1 MKLRQLLSGLLGAC
15 LLLSPTLP
23 VTARD
28 SAGGQEPV
36 DLSGY
41 ADGSIYRAPD
51 GTEYRVLRE
60 PDSMIRQIRADMTGC
75 YILAAD
81 MDLGGRTMQTPMFG
95 GTAFSGILDGN
106 GHRIAGFGMDSANN
120 AYIGL
125 LFHSFTGSPT
135 VRNLTVGSA
144 ENHIPFTLR
153 GGVGS
158 MVGGL
163 VGAMKNA
170 DRTTRIENV
179 AVYSDITYADVR
191 RETLIIGGII
201 GRAGPATVR
210 GCRFDGSVRIADGGA
225 CTGYVTAAGG
235 IVGRHNISDGTL
247 TVTDCENR
255 ADIDIFERAFAGSAI
270 SATGGIIGL
279 AEYGTVIRDCR
290 NTGSVR
296 SSDRAGGIL
305 GGIRGA
311 GGTED
316 LFSLRN
322 CINEGTVCAS
332 RSAGGAVGGI
342 SSLGT
347 SETSLFE
354 VRAVRCVN
362 TGDITVADTGA
373 ADLTDGRTG
382 AGGLIGTMRYGYLT
396 VTDSY
401 SHATVTSPG
410 RAGTKTPTASGMAG
424 FLYLNSDAE
433 RLSRFARCYAVGT
446 LRFGDA
452 SYVGAGLC
460 AASSNSASRGYL
472 PEVTD
477 CFWNY
482 TVPVGSIR
490 GACSMKLSDSS
501 GGYAEKS
508 PAEFAD
514 GTVLALLGAEFRQ
527 TVGTDPFPLLAPD
540 TEIQEPERTDLFAGA
555 RETGYSDA
563 DGNRISDCAWVTKCG
578 IPVTPGDRLTVALW
592 QAGQPTYGL
601 FRTADG
607 DALAPIRASD
617 LTGTHPLAN
626 GYLIATVTVP
636 KQAALADITLPARLA
651 YLGLVTKND
660 PFDADAWY
668 AYHGLPPMTDG
679 TASPLYGKRALF
691 AGDSISFG
699 YADTPVGGVS
709 RAWAGRL
716 AYRYNMDCTNV
727 SVSGA
732 TLTTKYPANCIL
744 SQLTPHLTGT
754 YDYVILEGGF
764 NDANPNGNGQNAPVG
779 TVTPPGTKTGFDAA
793 TFAGA
798 LEELF
803 ATVRSAFPEAQ
814 IGFILTYRTE
824 KHPAAAEVFA
834 TYVPAALE
842 ACEKWGVACLN
853 WFGDDTVNREVLAT
867 DTYLYLRDG
876 VHPGGAAYDRLTPYV
891 AAFMEAMQTKVP
903 DTSGETETAEPTPTG
918 DSDPATPPPP
928 GTEAPQP
935 SEKPGT
941 EASGGCQSGLTG
953 DLLPFAVLTAL
964 LSVPGRKKYK
974 NRKEEPTS

>member
-1 MKLRQLLSGLLGAC
+1 MKLQQLLSGLLGAC
-15 LLLSPTLP
+15 LLLSPALP
-23 VTARD
+23 AAAID

-36 DLSGY
+36 GLSGY

-81 MDLGGRTMQTPMFG
+81 MDLGGRTLQTPMFG
-95 GTAFSGILDGN
+95 GTAFSGTLDGN
-106 GHRIAGFGMDSANN
+106 GHRITGFGMNSANN
-120 AYIGL
+120 ASIGL
-125 LFHSFTGSPT
+125 LFHSFTGSPA

-144 ENHIPFTLR
+144 ESHIPFTLR

-158 MVGGL
+158 TVGGL

-170 DRTTRIENV
+170 DRTTKIENV
-179 AVYSDITYADVR
+179 TVYSDITYTDVR
-191 RETLIIGGII
+191 RKTLIIGGII

-210 GCRFDGSVRIADGGA
+210 GCRFDGSVRIAGSGA

-247 TVTDCENR
+247 TVTDCESR
-255 ADIDIFERAFAGSAI
+255 ADIDISERAFAGSAL
-270 SATGGIIGL
+270 SAAGGIIGL
-279 AEYGTVIRDCR
+279 AEYATVIRDCR
-290 NTGSVR
+290 NSGSVR

-316 LFSLRN
+316 LFTLRN
-322 CINEGTVCAS
+322 CTNEGDILAA
-332 RSAGGAVGGI
+332 RSAGGAVGAV
-342 SSLGT
+342 SSLGNADT
-347 SETSLFE
+347 SRFE
-354 VRAVRCVN
+354 VRAVRCAN
-362 TGDITVADTGA
+362 TGDITVAGTGE
-373 ADLTDGRTG
+373 ADLTGGKTG
-382 AGGLIGTMRYGYLT
+382 AGGLIGTVRYGYLT

-401 SHATVTSPG
+401 SNATVASPG
-410 RAGTKTPTASGMAG
+410 RAGTKTPTASGIAG
-424 FLYLNSDAE
+424 FLYLNNDAE
-433 RLSRFARCYAVGT
+433 RLSRIERCYAVGE

-452 SYVGAGLC
+452 AYVGAGLC
-460 AASSNSASRGYL
+460 AASGSSASRGYL
-472 PEVTD
+472 LQATD

-482 TVPVGSIR
+482 TVPVGSIG
-490 GACSMKLSDSS
+490 GACSMKLSDRS
-501 GGYAEKS
+501 GGCAQKS
-508 PAEFAD
+508 PSEFAD

-527 TVGTDPFPLLAPD
+527 TPGTDPFPLLAPD
-540 TEIQEPERTDLFAGA
+540 TEIPEPERTNLYAGA
-555 RETGYSDA
+555 RETGYSDR
-563 DGNRISDCAWVTKCG
+563 DGNRIADRAWETRCG

-592 QAGQPTYGL
+592 REEQPSYGF
-601 FRTADG
+601 FRTAAG
-607 DALAPIRASD
+607 DAVSPIRASD
-617 LTGTHPLAN
+617 LTDIRPLTN
-626 GYLIATVTVP
+626 GYLIAAVTVP
-636 KQAALADITLPARLA
+636 ERAARADITLSARLA
-651 YLGLVTKND
+651 YLGLVTRND

-679 TASPLYGKRALF
+679 TASSLYGKRALF

-716 AYRYNMDCTNV
+716 AYRYNMDCTNA

-732 TLTTKYPANCIL
+732 TLTAKYPANRIL
-744 SQLTPHLTGT
+744 SQLTPHLADS

-764 NDANPNGNGQNAPVG
+764 NDANPNGKGQDAPVG
-779 TVTPPGTKTGFDAA
+779 TVTPPGTEAGFDAA
-793 TFAGA
+793 TFVGA

-803 ATVRSAFPEAQ
+803 ATVHSAFPDAR

-824 KHPAAAEVFA
+824 KHPAAAAVFA
-834 TYVPAALE
+834 TYVPAALA
-842 ACEKWGVACLN
+842 ACEKWGVSCLN

-867 DTYLYLRDG
+867 DTYTYLRDG
-876 VHPGGAAYDRLTPYV
+876 VHPGSAAYDRLTPYV
-891 AAFMEAMQTKVP
+891 AAFMEAMQTKAP
-903 DTSGETETAEPTPTG
+903 DTAKGTDTADPTSAGESAV
-918 DSDPATPPPP
+918 PPSP
-928 GTEAPQP
+928 GTDPESKP

-941 EASGGCQSGLTG
+941 EASGGCRSGLTG
-953 DLLPFAVLTAL
+953 ELLPFAALAAL

-974 NRKEEPTS
+974 TRKEEPTP